1 MEVNKTKQTKTKNGR
16 GKGKRA
22 GNRAGGIKGK
32 EGNGGWDLQE
42 TKHLELARINKS
54 ILKHCSPRT
63 CLSKLKML
71 HKTRTVNS
79 I

>member
-1 MEVNKTKQTKTKNGR
+1 MVGGRARGR
-16 GKGKRA
+16 GIGPVVLKGRK
-22 GNRAGGIKGK
+22 GMDKGK